1 MFFAFC
7 LFCFERKQQVL
18 LKQMPWWG
26 HCHVAWNTV
35 PQFRGEHHKM
45 PGWNGNVEI
54 LSLLDCNP
62 QWIEQKTSIWLVVS
76 CQQEML
82 KWHGQSSCPWFRG
95 DNLPDAPC
103 KKIERP
109 WILPM
114 LQCEQSHFGNDT
126 RHAWP
131 KWHAMMN
138 LPQMWRL
145 KQNWCKANQIDVTRA
160 VTSRVVTQWLITI
173 VWSHVQNHKP
183 LKMKVTIHCQDC
195 ECALKPTQVNNQQWW
210 KMCFVPMQETT
221 MWK

>member
-1 MFFAFC
+1 M
-7 LFCFERKQQVL
+7 
-18 LKQMPWWG
+18 
-26 HCHVAWNTV
+26 AWNTV

-62 QWIEQKTSIWLVVS
+62 QWIEQKTSLWLVVS

-95 DNLPDAPC
+95 NNLPDAPC

-114 LQCEQSHFGNDT
+114 LQCEWSHFGNGT
-126 RHAWP
+126 RRAWP
-131 KWHAMMN
+131 KGHAMMN

-145 KQNWCKANQIDVTRA
+145 NAKLVQNQSNWCDKSCDLMCGHTVTDHHCVISCAESQASENESNQTLLRLWLCIEADTSQQSTMMKDVFC
-160 VTSRVVTQWLITI
+160 
-173 VWSHVQNHKP
+173 SHARNNNV
-183 LKMKVTIHCQDC
+183 KMKVLFLD
-195 ECALKPTQVNNQQWW
+195 N
-210 KMCFVPMQETT
+210 PMDKEDE
-221 MWK
+221 